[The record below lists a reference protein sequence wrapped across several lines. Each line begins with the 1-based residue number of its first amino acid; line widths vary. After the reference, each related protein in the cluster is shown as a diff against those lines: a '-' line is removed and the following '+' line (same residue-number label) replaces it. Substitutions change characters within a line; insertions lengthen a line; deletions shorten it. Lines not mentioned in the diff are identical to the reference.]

1 MVDAPYP
8 TGEVS
13 MRGLERFAPLTGVVF
28 VILVVVAV
36 IVGGETPDANDGIVK
51 VVDYWRDN
59 DGKAIAS
66 AIIAAYSAVFFLWFA
81 GTLRSVLASA
91 EGPPTR
97 LASTAWGGAIVLTVG
112 WVILI
117 GATFVAADTAGDV
130 APQVTQT
137 LSVLQADFF
146 FPLSVGAGVFLLASG
161 LNILRWGALPAW
173 LGWAAVVLGVAA
185 ISPVG
190 FFAIVL
196 MLVWILVVS
205 VVLFQ
210 SSRDERPMAVPP
222 PQGQL

>member
-1 MVDAPYP
+1 
-8 TGEVS
+8 
-13 MRGLERFAPLTGVVF
+13 MRGLERFAPLTGVLF
-28 VILVVVAV
+28 VVLVVVAV
-36 IVGGETPDANDGIVK
+36 IVGGETPDADDGIAK
-51 VVDYWRDN
+51 VVAYWSDN

-81 GTLRSVLASA
+81 GTLRAVLAAA

-97 LASTAWGGAIVLTVG
+97 LASTAWGGAILVTVG
-112 WVILI
+112 WSILI
-117 GATFVAADTAGDV
+117 AATFVAADTAGDV

-146 FPLSVGAGVFLLASG
+146 FPLAVGAGVFLLANG
-161 LNILRWGALPAW
+161 LAILRTGALQSW
-173 LGWAAVVLGVAA
+173 IGWVAVVLGVAA

-210 SSRDERPMAVPP
+210 SSGRVRPSEVPP
-222 PQGQL
+222 AQGQL

>member
-1 MVDAPYP
+1 
-8 TGEVS
+8 
-13 MRGLERFAPLTGVVF
+13 MRGLERFAPLTGVLF
-28 VILVVVAV
+28 VVLVVVAV
-36 IVGGETPDANDGIVK
+36 IVGGETPDADDGIGK
-51 VVDYWRDN
+51 VVAYWSDN

-81 GTLRSVLASA
+81 GTLRAVLAAA

-97 LASTAWGGAIVLTVG
+97 LASTAWGGAILVTVG
-112 WVILI
+112 WSILI
-117 GATFVAADTAGDV
+117 AATFVAADTAGDV

-146 FPLSVGAGVFLLASG
+146 FPLAVGAGVFLLANG
-161 LNILRWGALPAW
+161 LAILRTGALQSW
-173 LGWAAVVLGVAA
+173 IGWVAVVLGVAA

-196 MLVWILVVS
+196 MLVWVLVVS

-210 SSRDERPMAVPP
+210 SSGRVRPSEVPP
-222 PQGQL
+222 AQGQL

>member
-1 MVDAPYP
+1 
-8 TGEVS
+8 
-13 MRGLERFAPLTGVVF
+13 MRGLERFAPLTGVLF
-28 VILVVVAV
+28 VVLVVVAV
-36 IVGGETPDANDGIVK
+36 IVGGETPDADDGIGK
-51 VVDYWRDN
+51 VVAYWSDN

-81 GTLRSVLASA
+81 GTLRAVLAAA

-97 LASTAWGGAIVLTVG
+97 LASTAWGGAILVTVG
-112 WVILI
+112 WSILI
-117 GATFVAADTAGDV
+117 AATFVAADTAGDV

-146 FPLSVGAGVFLLASG
+146 FPLAVGAGVFLLANG
-161 LNILRWGALPAW
+161 LAILRTGALQSW
-173 LGWAAVVLGVAA
+173 IGWVAVVLGVAA

-210 SSRDERPMAVPP
+210 SSGRVRPSEVPP
-222 PQGQL
+222 AQGQL

>member
-1 MVDAPYP
+1 
-8 TGEVS
+8 
-13 MRGLERFAPLTGVVF
+13 MRGLERFAPLTGVLF
-28 VILVVVAV
+28 VVLVVVAV
-36 IVGGETPDANDGIVK
+36 IVGGETPDADDGIGK
-51 VVDYWRDN
+51 VVAYWSDN

-81 GTLRSVLASA
+81 GTLRAVLAAA

-97 LASTAWGGAIVLTVG
+97 LASTAWGGAILVTVG
-112 WVILI
+112 WSILI
-117 GATFVAADTAGDV
+117 AATFVAADTAGDV

-146 FPLSVGAGVFLLASG
+146 FPLAVGAGVFLLANG
-161 LNILRWGALPAW
+161 LAILRTGALQSW
-173 LGWAAVVLGVAA
+173 IGWVAVVLGVAA

-196 MLVWILVVS
+196 MLVWVLVVS

-210 SSRDERPMAVPP
+210 SSGRVRPSAVPP
-222 PQGQL
+222 AQGQL

>member
-1 MVDAPYP
+1 MLFRS
-8 TGEVS
+8 EC
-13 MRGLERFAPLTGVVF
+13 FAPLTGVLF
-28 VILVVVAV
+28 VVLVVVAV
-36 IVGGETPDANDGIVK
+36 IVGGETPDADDGIGK
-51 VVDYWRDN
+51 VVAYWSDN

-81 GTLRSVLASA
+81 GTLRAVLAAA

-97 LASTAWGGAIVLTVG
+97 LASTAWGGAILVTVG
-112 WVILI
+112 WSILI
-117 GATFVAADTAGDV
+117 AATFVAADTAGDV

-146 FPLSVGAGVFLLASG
+146 FPLAVGAGVFLLANG
-161 LNILRWGALPAW
+161 LAILRTGALQSW
-173 LGWAAVVLGVAA
+173 IGWVAVVLGVAA

-210 SSRDERPMAVPP
+210 SSGRVRPSEVPP
-222 PQGQL
+222 AQGQL